1 MNNIEQQAIDELY
14 KILESPRNST
24 YKELKKQHRRLA
36 AIYHPDRN
44 NNSEESIIKMS
55 QINEAFHTLTNP
67 TILRN
72 YLDNYKKTHQ
82 QVTNNNQSS
91 LDVIDTWQ
99 DAEYT
104 QIIEEARDIDNLED
118 FLYYLKEDYKEAYHQ
133 VRKEEKSF
141 TLKERLSLAKSYL
154 EQSNLYNKINS
165 NILRKG
171 YKVSGLII
179 TELMFQLGKLKKQI
193 DDTIPKYT
201 VRNRKTLAGLM
212 IAGLL
217 FNPLGVN
224 AETEE
229 LTHQDIPTQTEST
242 KPTDMNL
249 LIDGYRLDRIYTVT
263 EEDTLESLAKQ
274 ANTTVEKIIKLN
286 KLRNNALIVGET
298 IKIPYYVDKE
308 DIKYYTESVN
318 STNYE
323 KLEDLA
329 EEYQTDI
336 RTIYSLNAECFEV
349 IDDKLVQ
356 ISDNLLVPLFPTKEE
371 VKELKQQSVYQKTP
385 KN

>member
-1 MNNIEQQAIDELY
+1 
-14 KILESPRNST
+14 
-24 YKELKKQHRRLA
+24 
-36 AIYHPDRN
+36 
-44 NNSEESIIKMS
+44 
-55 QINEAFHTLTNP
+55 
-67 TILRN
+67 
-72 YLDNYKKTHQ
+72 
-82 QVTNNNQSS
+82 
-91 LDVIDTWQ
+91 
-99 DAEYT
+99 
-104 QIIEEARDIDNLED
+104 
-118 FLYYLKEDYKEAYHQ
+118 
-133 VRKEEKSF
+133 
-141 TLKERLSLAKSYL
+141 
-154 EQSNLYNKINS
+154 
-165 NILRKG
+165 
-171 YKVSGLII
+171 
-179 TELMFQLGKLKKQI
+179 
-193 DDTIPKYT
+193 
-201 VRNRKTLAGLM
+201 
-212 IAGLL
+212 
-217 FNPLGVN
+217 
-224 AETEE
+224 
-229 LTHQDIPTQTEST
+229 
-242 KPTDMNL
+242 MNL

>member
-1 MNNIEQQAIDELY
+1 MDNIEQQAIDELY
-14 KILESPRNST
+14 KILESPRTAT

-36 AIYHPDRN
+36 IKYHPDRN
-44 NNSEESIIKMS
+44 NNSEESNKTIS

-82 QVTNNNQSS
+82 KVTHDNPSS

-104 QIIEEARDIDNLED
+104 QIIEEPRDIEYIED

-133 VRKEEKSF
+133 IRKEEKSF

-154 EQSNLYNKINS
+154 EQTNLYNKINS

-179 TELMFQLGKLKKQI
+179 TELMFQLGKLKKQV
-193 DDTIPKYT
+193 DDTIPKYI

-212 IAGLL
+212 IAGVL

-224 AETEE
+224 AETDELIYPTEE
-229 LTHQDIPTQTEST
+229 NQTEIK
-242 KPTDMNL
+242 KPVDVNL
-249 LIDGYRLDRIYTVT
+249 IIDSYRLDRTYTIT
-263 EEDTLESLAKQ
+263 AEDTLENLAKE
-274 ANTTVEKIIKLN
+274 ANTTVEKIIKIN
-286 KLRNNALIVGET
+286 KLRNNILTVGDT
-298 IKIPYYVDKE
+298 IKIPYYIEKE
-308 DIKYYTESVN
+308 DLKYYTETVN

-323 KLEDLA
+323 KLEDIA
-329 EEYQTDI
+329 EEYQTDL
-336 RTIYSLNAECFEV
+336 RTIYSLNTECFTEV
-349 IDDKLVQ
+349 GGKLAQ
-356 ISDNLLVPLFPTKEE
+356 ISENLLVPTFPTKEE
-371 VKELKQQSVYQKTP
+371 VKALKQQSVYQKTP

>member
-1 MNNIEQQAIDELY
+1 MDNIEQQAIDELY
-14 KILESPRNST
+14 KILESPRTAT

-36 AIYHPDRN
+36 IKYHPDRN
-44 NNSEESIIKMS
+44 NNSEESNKMIS

-82 QVTNNNQSS
+82 KVTHDNPSS

-104 QIIEEARDIDNLED
+104 QIIEEPRDIEYIED

-133 VRKEEKSF
+133 IRKEEKSF

-154 EQSNLYNKINS
+154 EQTNLYNKINS
-165 NILRKG
+165 NVLRKG

-179 TELMFQLGKLKKQI
+179 TELMFQLGKLKKQV
-193 DDTIPKYT
+193 DDTIPKYI

-212 IAGLL
+212 IAGVL

-224 AETEE
+224 AETDELIYPTEE
-229 LTHQDIPTQTEST
+229 NQTEIK
-242 KPTDMNL
+242 KPVDVNL
-249 LIDGYRLDRIYTVT
+249 IIDSYRLDRTYTIT
-263 EEDTLESLAKQ
+263 AEDTLENLAKE
-274 ANTTVEKIIKLN
+274 ANTTVEKIIKIN
-286 KLRNNALIVGET
+286 KLRNNALTVGDT
-298 IKIPYYVDKE
+298 IKIPYYIEKE
-308 DIKYYTESVN
+308 DLKYYTETVN

-323 KLEDLA
+323 KLEDIA
-329 EEYQTDI
+329 EEYQTDL
-336 RTIYSLNAECFEV
+336 RTIYSLNTECFAEV
-349 IDDKLVQ
+349 GGKLAQ
-356 ISDNLLVPLFPTKEE
+356 ISENLLVPTFPTKEE
-371 VKELKQQSVYQKTP
+371 VKALKQQSVYQKTP